1 MKKLLAITVLG
12 LLWCNVGFA
21 ESLVD
26 EILALEGL
34 YKQGAITKEEF
45 SKAKSILLETDTNSS
60 KQTEKAKLKSKD
72 TTKVS
77 SKKKYDTKTEKK
89 PNKYITKKSNA
100 SPAKERSE
108 KEVKMGVFLEDL
120 ESIKTEYKNIDWA
133 PDGLFDEKYNS
144 FHSKAK
150 YALTQI
156 GLIFVTQ
163 KGLLEKYPER
173 MMKGM
178 AYFEFFYQLQ
188 LQESKRA
195 INSFESNYPPWD
207 PGITKSIQKLHS
219 LNKARKTMR
228 EALGHSLDDEMSDV
242 LSTNWTMYKLFSQS
256 TTSKIKLTWEE
267 KKLNKLHL
275 NITKELGKAKALV
288 EKKIEYRITEDKFLK
303 EHSKVKK
310 KLINALRKAEYRKE
324 YELLTSFVN
333 ELDQFKNLDSKNQNI
348 STLLSGYKLAD
359 FILKDLKKDILK
371 KTYIQDLSKVDFT
384 TFNKEELII
393 LGDISKY
400 NKANKNIK
408 SNEIQIEILNLE
420 NKKLP
425 VSKLLDVYRNDLD
438 VKLES
443 LNLQLAS
450 AESMNRWVLSDWA
463 NAWKNPIPTKVQDAA
478 GIEVNLSEKE
488 IESIKAQLAM
498 QNFKEIVEVDQF
510 KDLVANNSDLNDLQT
525 MVSESTKSLAFS
537 YGLDDYAAALGE
549 MYKMDINNYADLTA
563 LANAEL
569 GTNYSVEE
577 YASAFQLNVDAI
589 NALQQGIGSEEIASL
604 AASLGA
610 SLQDVADTITAA
622 SAEGISVDLEAAAE
636 GLGYDS
642 FADAV
647 AAYNAEHGTSYTEQ
661 QARDALGQ

>member
-1 MKKLLAITVLG
+1 MKKLLSIIALS
-12 LLWCNVGFA
+12 LFCYNVGFTA
-21 ESLVD
+21 SLVD
-26 EILALEGL
+26 EIVALEGL
-34 YKQGAITKEEF
+34 YKQGSITKEEF
-45 SKAKSILLETDTNSS
+45 SKAKSILLETNTNRS
-60 KQTEKAKLKSKD
+60 KKNEKTKIKSKSV
-72 TTKVS
+72 TKEK
-77 SKKKYDTKTEKK
+77 SKKEVK
-89 PNKYITKKSNA
+89 IKKSKTPI
-100 SPAKERSE
+100 SKERSE

-156 GLIFVTQ
+156 SLIFVAQ

-188 LQESKRA
+188 LKESKRA

-207 PGITKSIQKLHS
+207 PSITKSIQKLHS

-256 TTSKIKLTWEE
+256 TTSKIKLTREE

-303 EHSKVKK
+303 EHSKVNK

-333 ELDQFKNLDSKNQNI
+333 ELDQFKSLDSKDQNI

-371 KTYIQDLSKVDFT
+371 KTYIQDLSKADFT
-384 TFNKEELII
+384 TFNQEELII

-408 SNEIQIEILNLE
+408 SNEIQIEILSLE
-420 NKKLP
+420 NRKLP

-443 LNLQLAS
+443 LNLQLES
-450 AESMNRWVLSDWA
+450 ADSMNRWVQSDWA
-463 NAWKNPIPTKVQDAA
+463 NAWKSPIPTKVQNAA
-478 GIEVNLSEKE
+478 GIEINLSDKE
-488 IESIKAQLAM
+488 IQSIKAQLSI
-498 QNFKEIVEVDQF
+498 QNFKEIVEIDQF
-510 KDLVANNSDLNDLQT
+510 KDLIENNVDLSNLQA
-525 MVSESTKSLAFS
+525 MVTESAKSFEFS
-537 YGLDDYAAALGE
+537 YTLDDWAQAFGD
-549 MYKMDINNYADLTA
+549 MYNIDINNYADLTA
-563 LANAEL
+563 LANAQH
-569 GTNYSVEE
+569 GANWSVEE
-577 YASAFQLNVDAI
+577 YSAAYQYQVDAI
-589 NALQQGIGSEEIASL
+589 NGLQSGDLSSFD
-604 AASLGA
+604 AASIGAELGA
-610 SLQDVADTITAA
+610 SLQEAADTIAAA
-622 SAEGISVDLEAAAE
+622 SAAGISVDLEAAAA
-636 GLGYDS
+636 GAGFDS
-642 FADAV
+642 FASAV
-647 AAYNAEHGTSYTEQ
+647 DAYNAEHGTNYTVQE
-661 QARDALGQ
+661 ARDALGQ

>member
-1 MKKLLAITVLG
+1 MKKLLAIIVLS
-12 LLWCNVGFA
+12 LFCYNVGFTA
-21 ESLVD
+21 SLVD
-26 EILALEGL
+26 EIVALEGL

-45 SKAKSILLETDTNSS
+45 SKAKSILLETNTNSS
-60 KQTEKAKLKSKD
+60 K
-72 TTKVS
+72 
-77 SKKKYDTKTEKK
+77 KTEK
-89 PNKYITKKSNA
+89 NKIKSKSATKEKSKKEVKIKKSNA

-188 LQESKRA
+188 LQENERA
-195 INSFESNYPPWD
+195 INSFESNYPSWD

-256 TTSKIKLTWEE
+256 TTAKIKLTREE
-267 KKLNKLHL
+267 QKLNKLHL
-275 NITKELGKAKALV
+275 NITKELGKAKVLV
-288 EKKIEYRITEDKFLK
+288 EKKIEYRIPEDKFLK
-303 EHSKVKK
+303 EHSKVNK

-324 YELLTSFVN
+324 YELLTSFIN
-333 ELDQFKNLDSKNQNI
+333 ELDQFKSLDSKDQNI

-371 KTYIQDLSKVDFT
+371 KTYIQDLSKADFT
-384 TFNKEELII
+384 MFNQEELII

-420 NKKLP
+420 NRKLP

-443 LNLQLAS
+443 LNLQLES
-450 AESMNRWVLSDWA
+450 ADSMNRWVQSDWA
-463 NAWKNPIPTKVQDAA
+463 NAWKSPIPTKVQNAA
-478 GIEVNLSEKE
+478 GIEINLSDKE
-488 IESIKAQLAM
+488 IQSIKAQLSI

-510 KDLVANNSDLNDLQT
+510 KDLIENNVELSNLQA
-525 MVSESTKSLAFS
+525 MVTESAKSFEFS
-537 YGLDDYAAALGE
+537 YTLDDWAQAFGD
-549 MYKMDINNYADLTA
+549 MYNIDINNYADLTA
-563 LANAEL
+563 LANAQH
-569 GTNYSVEE
+569 GANWSVEE
-577 YASAFQLNVDAI
+577 YSAAYQYQVAAI
-589 NALQQGIGSEEIASL
+589 NGLQSGDLSSFD
-604 AASLGA
+604 AASIGAELGA
-610 SLQDVADTITAA
+610 SLQEAADTIVAA
-622 SAEGISVDLEAAAE
+622 SAVGVSVDLEAAAA
-636 GLGYDS
+636 GAGFDS
-642 FADAV
+642 FASAV
-647 AAYNAEHGTSYTEQ
+647 YAYNAEHGTNYTVQ
-661 QARDALGQ
+661 VARDALGQ

>member
-12 LLWCNVGFA
+12 LLWCNVVFA
-21 ESLVD
+21 ASLVD
-26 EILALEGL
+26 EIVALEGL

-45 SKAKSILLETDTNSS
+45 SKAKSILLETNTNRS
-60 KQTEKAKLKSKD
+60 KKTEKTKIKSKSV
-72 TTKVS
+72 TKEK
-77 SKKKYDTKTEKK
+77 SKKEYDTKTEKK

-120 ESIKTEYKNIDWA
+120 ETIGTYKKIDWA
-133 PDGLFDEKYNS
+133 PDGLFEEKHKS

-150 YALTQI
+150 YSLEQI

-163 KGLLEKYPER
+163 KYLLEKYPER

-188 LQESKRA
+188 LKENKRA
-195 INSFESNYPPWD
+195 INSFEAKYPPRL
-207 PGITKSIQKLHS
+207 PGIVTSIKKLHS

-256 TTSKIKLTWEE
+256 TTSKIKLTREE

-303 EHSKVKK
+303 EHSKVNK

-371 KTYIQDLSKVDFT
+371 KTYIQDLSKADFT
-384 TFNKEELII
+384 TFTQEELII
-393 LGDISKY
+393 LGEISKN

-478 GIEVNLSEKE
+478 GIEVNLAEKE

-647 AAYNAEHGTSYTEQ
+647 AAYNAEHGTNYTEQ

>member
-1 MKKLLAITVLG
+1 MKKLLAIIVLS
-12 LLWCNVGFA
+12 LFCYNVGFTA
-21 ESLVD
+21 SLVD
-26 EILALEGL
+26 EIVALEGL

-45 SKAKSILLETDTNSS
+45 SKAKSILLETNTNSS
-60 KQTEKAKLKSKD
+60 KKTKKNKIKSKSV
-72 TTKVS
+72 TKEK
-77 SKKKYDTKTEKK
+77 SKKEVK
-89 PNKYITKKSNA
+89 IKKSNA
-100 SPAKERSE
+100 ALSKERSE

-188 LQESKRA
+188 LQESERA

-207 PGITKSIQKLHS
+207 HTVTTKIQKLYS

-256 TTSKIKLTWEE
+256 TTSKIKLTREE

-288 EKKIEYRITEDKFLK
+288 EKKIEYRITEDKFIK
-303 EHSKVKK
+303 EHSKVNK

-324 YELLTSFVN
+324 YELLTSFIN
-333 ELDQFKNLDSKNQNI
+333 ELDQFKSLDSKNENI

-371 KTYIQDLSKVDFT
+371 KTYIQDLSKADFT
-384 TFNKEELII
+384 TFNQEELII

-420 NKKLP
+420 NRKLP

-443 LNLQLAS
+443 LNLQLES
-450 AESMNRWVLSDWA
+450 ADSMNRWVQSDWA
-463 NAWKNPIPTKVQDAA
+463 NAWKSPIPTKVQNAA
-478 GIEVNLSEKE
+478 GIEINLSDKE
-488 IESIKAQLAM
+488 IQSIKAQLSI
-498 QNFKEIVEVDQF
+498 QNFKEIVDVDQF
-510 KDLVANNSDLNDLQT
+510 KDLIENNADLSNLQA
-525 MVSESTKSLAFS
+525 MVTESAKSFEFS
-537 YGLDDYAAALGE
+537 YTLDDWAQAFGD
-549 MYKMDINNYADLTA
+549 MYSIDLNNYADLTS
-563 LANAEL
+563 LAKAQYGANWSLEAF
-569 GTNYSVEE
+569 SA
-577 YASAFQLNVDAI
+577 ASQLRVDAI
-589 NALQQGIGSEEIASL
+589 NGLQSGDLSSFD
-604 AASLGA
+604 AASIGAELGA
-610 SLQDVADTITAA
+610 SLQEAADTIAAA
-622 SAEGISVDLEAAAE
+622 SAAGISVDLEAAAA
-636 GLGYDS
+636 GAGFDS

-647 AAYNAEHGTSYTEQ
+647 SAYNAEHGTNYTEQ
-661 QARDALGQ
+661 EAKDALGQ

>member
-1 MKKLLAITVLG
+1 MKKLLAIIVLS
-12 LLWCNVGFA
+12 LFCYNVGFTA
-21 ESLVD
+21 TLVD
-26 EILALEGL
+26 EIVALEEL

-45 SKAKSILLETDTNSS
+45 SKAKSILLETNTNSS
-60 KQTEKAKLKSKD
+60 K
-72 TTKVS
+72 
-77 SKKKYDTKTEKK
+77 KTEK
-89 PNKYITKKSNA
+89 NKIKSKSVTKEKSKKEVKIKKSKTPI
-100 SPAKERSE
+100 SKERSE

-120 ESIKTEYKNIDWA
+120 ESIGTFKKIEQV
-133 PDGLFDEKYNS
+133 PVGLFDEKYNS
-144 FHSKAK
+144 FAAQATHS
-150 YALTQI
+150 LSQV
-156 GLIFVTQ
+156 GVIFVKQ
-163 KGLLEKYPER
+163 KGLLEKYPSR

-178 AYFEFFYQLQ
+178 AYFEFFYQQQ
-188 LQESKRA
+188 LKDNKRA
-195 INSFESNYPPWD
+195 IENFEKNYPTWD
-207 PGITKSIQKLHS
+207 SANIKSIQKLHS
-219 LNKARKTMR
+219 LNKARKSMR
-228 EALGHSLDDEMSDV
+228 EALGLSLDDDIEAV
-242 LSTNWTMYKLFSQS
+242 LSTQFTMYKLFEQS
-256 TTSKIKLTWEE
+256 NTSKNKLTKDE
-267 KKLNKLHL
+267 KKLIKIDKAINKE
-275 NITKELGKAKALV
+275 IGKAKALV
-288 EKKIEYRITEDKFLK
+288 EKRNENRITKDKFLK
-303 EHSKVKK
+303 EYSKVNKN
-310 KLINALRKAEYRKE
+310 LTNALKKAEYRKE
-324 YELLTSFVN
+324 YELFSSFVE
-333 ELDQFKNLDSKNQNI
+333 ELHDFKNEDTSA
-348 STLLSGYKLAD
+348 LLSGYKVAS
-359 FILKDLKKDILK
+359 FILKDLKKSVLK
-371 KTYIQDLSKVDFT
+371 SKYTQDLSKADFSNFT
-384 TFNKEELII
+384 QDELII
-393 LGDISKY
+393 LGNITKY
-400 NKANKNIK
+400 NKLNKNIK
-408 SNEIQIEILNLE
+408 SNEIQIDILNLE

-425 VSKLLDVYRNDLD
+425 VSKLLDVYKNDLD

-450 AESMNRWVLSDWA
+450 AESMNRWALSDWA

-525 MVSESTKSLAFS
+525 MVSESTKSLSFS
-537 YGLDDYAAALGE
+537 YGLDDYAAALGD

-577 YASAFQLNVDAI
+577 YASAYQLNVDAI

-604 AASLGA
+604 ASSIGA

-622 SAEGISVDLEAAAE
+622 SAAGISVDLEAAAE

>member
-1 MKKLLAITVLG
+1 
-12 LLWCNVGFA
+12 VGFTA
-21 ESLVD
+21 SLVD
-26 EILALEGL
+26 EIVALEGL
-34 YKQGAITKEEF
+34 YKQGSITKEEF
-45 SKAKSILLETDTNSS
+45 SKAKSILLETNTNRS
-60 KQTEKAKLKSKD
+60 KKNEKTKIKSKSV
-72 TTKVS
+72 TKEK
-77 SKKKYDTKTEKK
+77 SKKEVK
-89 PNKYITKKSNA
+89 IKKSKA
-100 SPAKERSE
+100 PISKERSE

-133 PDGLFDEKYNS
+133 PDGLFDEKHNS

-188 LQESKRA
+188 LKESKRA

-207 PGITKSIQKLHS
+207 PSITKSIQKLHS

-256 TTSKIKLTWEE
+256 TTSKIKLTREE

-303 EHSKVKK
+303 EHSKVNK

-371 KTYIQDLSKVDFT
+371 KTYIQDLSKADFT
-384 TFNKEELII
+384 TFNQEELII

-420 NKKLP
+420 NRKLP

-443 LNLQLAS
+443 LNLQLES
-450 AESMNRWVLSDWA
+450 ADSMNRWVLSDWA
-463 NAWKNPIPTKVQDAA
+463 NAWKSPIPTKVQDAA
-478 GIEVNLSEKE
+478 GIEVNLSDKE
-488 IESIKAQLAM
+488 IESIKAQLSI
-498 QNFKEIVEVDQF
+498 QNFKEIVDVDQF
-510 KDLVANNSDLNDLQT
+510 KDLVTNNSDLNDLQT
-525 MVSESTKSLAFS
+525 MVSESAKSFEFS
-537 YGLDDYAAALGE
+537 YTLDDWAQAFGD
-549 MYKMDINNYADLTA
+549 MYSIDINNYADLTA
-563 LANAEL
+563 LANAQH
-569 GTNYSVEE
+569 GANWSVEE
-577 YASAFQLNVDAI
+577 YSAAYQYQVAAI
-589 NALQQGIGSEEIASL
+589 NGLQSGDLSSFDAAAIGAE
-604 AASLGA
+604 LGA
-610 SLQDVADTITAA
+610 SLQDAADTIAAA
-622 SAEGISVDLEAAAE
+622 SAAGISVDLEAAAA
-636 GLGYDS
+636 GAGFDS

-647 AAYNAEHGTSYTEQ
+647 SAYNAEHGTNYTVE
-661 QARDALGQ
+661 QAREALGQ